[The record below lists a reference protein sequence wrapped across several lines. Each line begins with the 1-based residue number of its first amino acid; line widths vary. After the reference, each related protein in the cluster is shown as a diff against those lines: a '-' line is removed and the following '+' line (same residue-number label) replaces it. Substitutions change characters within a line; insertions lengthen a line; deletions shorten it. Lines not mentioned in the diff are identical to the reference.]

1 MYSSAVHTSHFSLLS
16 CPLFLV
22 RTLPMHVPCSFP
34 LFAQSLLSSFFATHP
49 WIRSYALCF
58 CSCPFPFATHALVP
72 SYTPFPLHMHCGYLF
87 HRCQR
92 PSTFPCP
99 FMLLMRC
106 AYSFY
111 FLAFSTRSSH
121 IPKPILSV
129 HALRIFFLFPT
140 RSNHTHITVSFFFS
154 SFTMR
159 ISILLVTHAIACYH
173 TPFLF
178 IGCTVI
184 SFLVPLLH
192 TQRSVLHNLLAP
204 YRTLILF

>member
-1 MYSSAVHTSHFSLLS
+1 MYFHRSSLS
-16 CPLFLV
+16 THLCPLYVFKRCAYFPFQFAFVPLFLV

-34 LFAQSLLSSFFATHP
+34 LIAQSLLSSFFATHP

-129 HALRIFFLFPT
+129 HALRIFVLFPI
-140 RSNHTHITVSFFFS
+140 RSNHTHITLFFFHCACTGS
-154 SFTMR
+154 YICPYSLCMR
-159 ISILLVTHAIACYH
+159 IVN
-173 TPFLF
+173 
-178 IGCTVI
+178 
-184 SFLVPLLH
+184 SFPLIVSSTSTTWHGSLC
-192 TQRSVLHNLLAP
+192 
-204 YRTLILF
+204 